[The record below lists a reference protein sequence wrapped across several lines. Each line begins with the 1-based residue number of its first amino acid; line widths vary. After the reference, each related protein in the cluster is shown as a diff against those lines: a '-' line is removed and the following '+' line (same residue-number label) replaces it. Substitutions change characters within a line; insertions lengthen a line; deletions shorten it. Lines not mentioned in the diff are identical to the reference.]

1 MIQGAVFSGWTR
13 ASFAGTGVGLSLYG
27 SAFTLEIGS
36 SFGVYCHYF
45 GIKLKTVVRSGRP
58 NLRKFHFGAGNET
71 LTRGLILGKDAL

>member
-1 MIQGAVFSGWTR
+1 MRVSARHSE
-13 ASFAGTGVGLSLYG
+13 LSLYG

-36 SFGVYCHYF
+36 IFGVYCHYF

-58 NLRKFHFGAGNET
+58 NLRKFNFGAGNET

>member
-36 SFGVYCHYF
+36 SLVY
-45 GIKLKTVVRSGRP
+45 IATIS
-58 NLRKFHFGAGNET
+58 E
-71 LTRGLILGKDAL
+71 

>member
-1 MIQGAVFSGWTR
+1 MRVSARRSE
-13 ASFAGTGVGLSLYG
+13 LSLYD
-27 SAFTLEIGS
+27 SAFYARNRFK
-36 SFGVYCHYF
+36 FGVYYRYF

>member
-27 SAFTLEIGS
+27 SAFYTRDRFK
-36 SFGVYCHYF
+36 FGVYCHYL

-58 NLRKFHFGAGNET
+58 NLRKFQIGAGNET